1 MLVHEAK
8 ALARQWVLAEGAKIP
23 DFQGAFYH
31 GSINW
36 LTEDASLAATSD
48 LDIMLVF
55 VDPPPVKLGKFI
67 YQGVILEVSYIAWA
81 ELGSPEQILATAHM
95 AGGFKGGS
103 IIADPT
109 GRLTALEAVVAPNY
123 AKQSWVVA
131 RCEGIEQKLL
141 HNLDSFTED
150 DPLHVQTSAW
160 LFGTG
165 LTTHVL
171 LVAGLRNPT
180 VRKRYLAARDLLTE
194 YGHLEVY
201 EPLLELL
208 GCAQMSAAQVQT
220 HLDAL
225 TTAFDMAKAVIKT
238 PFFFAADI
246 DDLARPVAIGGSQ
259 ELIDQGNHRE
269 AIFWIVAT
277 YARCQQIFYHDTA
290 PNIQEQFTPDFRQLL
305 TDLGIQTF
313 ADFERRRSAVK
324 TFLPQLRTM
333 AETVMA
339 DTATIE
345 P

>member
-1 MLVHEAK
+1 MLVYEAK
-8 ALARQWVLAEGAKIP
+8 ALARQWVLAEGTKISG
-23 DFQGAFYH
+23 FQGAFFH

-36 LTEDASLAATSD
+36 LPEDMPLSATSD

-55 VDPPPVKLGKFI
+55 VDPPPVKLGKFT
-67 YQGVILEVSYIAWA
+67 YQGVILEVSYLAWS
-81 ELGSPEQILATAHM
+81 ELQSPEQILATAHM

-103 IIADPT
+103 IIVDPI
-109 GRLTALEAVVAPNY
+109 GRLTALEDAVAPNY
-123 AKQSWVVA
+123 AKRRWVIG
-131 RCEGIEQKLL
+131 RCEGTEQKLL
-141 HNLDSFTED
+141 RNLDSFTED

-180 VRKRYLAARDLLTE
+180 VRKRYLAARELLTAD
-194 YGHLEVY
+194 GHLDFY

-208 GCAQMSAAQVQT
+208 GCTEMSQTRVQA
-220 HLDAL
+220 HLDSL
-225 TTAFDMAKAVIKT
+225 TAAFDVAKGVIKT

-277 YARCQQIFYHDTA
+277 YARCQQVFYHDAA
-290 PNIQEQFTPDFRQLL
+290 PQIQEQFTPGFRQLL
-305 TDLGIQTF
+305 ADLGLQTF

-324 TFLPQLRTM
+324 AFLPQLRTM

-339 DTATIE
+339 DTAAIE
-345 P
+345 S